1 MKYLLEECK
10 NLDISVVEF
19 EQFMDN
25 FWLAAF
31 DINLRL
37 ELCTTKSQSAWKVVE
52 KAVGLIKDHSSA
64 IDVALAAAYIYRHVG
79 DFSTAF
85 SSCKHAAPDLIK
97 GFGMLKPFTNLG
109 TVKETSTKAILHHP
123 IGFPKNLKN
132 GQSALSKGEYA
143 DAGKYLGT
151 DVHYMR
157 DELP

>member
-1 MKYLLEECK
+1 MDECK
-10 NLDISVVEF
+10 EGLEITVVEF
-19 EQFMDN
+19 EQFFDN

-37 ELCTTKSQSAWKVVE
+37 EQCTTKSQSAWKVVE
-52 KAVGLIKDHSSA
+52 KAAGLIKDHSSFVDIA
-64 IDVALAAAYIYRHVG
+64 MSAAYIYKHVG
-79 DFSTAF
+79 DFQTAF

-97 GFGMLKPFTNLG
+97 GFGLLKPFTNLS
-109 TVKETSTKAILHHP
+109 TVKDTSSKAILHHP

-132 GQSALSKGEYA
+132 GQSALRKGEYA